1 MNGGKQVVMRMDSEM
16 AMRATE
22 DIEIGQDITPPLPPL
37 SFSLYDSSLS
47 SHCSSCFRP
56 LPTNTATATTTTT
69 TFLRYCSNGGCFSS
83 AYLHFSSGEHHLF
96 LLLRS
101 DPSLFPHP
109 DSSDLRAALRLLHVH
124 HHRLS
129 LSPRLLGLLTNRRKL
144 LEDEETSAR
153 VRAGGRVLAMARA
166 MRDGRDFD
174 GGDDCEMEEAALC
187 LVITNGVEINV
198 TDVRPI
204 GIGVYDWRFSWINH
218 GCSPNSCYR
227 FVDGLEEASEAAGSM
242 RIEPCGG
249 EADQALR
256 QSELLLKFQFICGCR
271 RCRTMPQTYVDYALE
286 DTFLTY
292 CHKNNPKSLSNH
304 CKENAVERFRDA
316 FDSAIM
322 EYMDFGDPVLCC
334 EKIEGLLSQGV
345 LGQHLEESRGVSHVY
360 YRSSPLHHLSL
371 NAYTTLYSTYKIR
384 ASQSFDGK
392 RLHSFDM
399 SRISAA
405 YSLLLAG
412 ATQHLLLY
420 EPSCITSAA
429 TFWINA
435 GDSLLYLARSLS
447 WNLFANCVLEN
458 HLPISN
464 LNCPRCLLMDK
475 FELGFPSQQT
485 RKREFDA
492 MSREFLMCVS
502 IMTPKVW
509 SFLVQGCQ
517 YLKAIKDPIDF
528 SWLGY
533 LRVSCIRDLN
543 AQLPHHSFSLDS
555 ESSFNLDSE
564 SGVEGGLVKCVDG
577 ELAHERRTN
586 IFELGVHCL
595 LYGGYLSCICY
606 GHRQHR
612 TDYIRN
618 ISMIS
623 AVQLHIAA
631 VQIPHRMHCI
641 TVASSILI
649 RKIITWPD
657 GYPYREDYELWK
669 TLSLPIWRKL
679 LAAFHVTVL
688 AFSN

>member
-1 MNGGKQVVMRMDSEM
+1 M
-16 AMRATE
+16 
-22 DIEIGQDITPPLPPL
+22 
-37 SFSLYDSSLS
+37 
-47 SHCSSCFRP
+47 
-56 LPTNTATATTTTT
+56 
-69 TFLRYCSNGGCFSS
+69 
-83 AYLHFSSGEHHLF
+83 
-96 LLLRS
+96 
-101 DPSLFPHP
+101 
-109 DSSDLRAALRLLHVH
+109 
-124 HHRLS
+124 
-129 LSPRLLGLLTNRRKL
+129 
-144 LEDEETSAR
+144 
-153 VRAGGRVLAMARA
+153 AMARA
-166 MRDGRDFD
+166 MRDGRGLD
-174 GGDDCEMEEAALC
+174 GGDDCELEEAVLC
-187 LVITNGVEINV
+187 LVITNGVEINF
-198 TDVRPI
+198 TDERPI

-218 GCSPNSCYR
+218 SCSPNSCYR

-249 EADQALR
+249 ELDQMNECTAPATCELADGYRNYGPRVVVRSIKEIQRGEEATITYIDLLQPTALR

-271 RCRTMPQTYVDYALE
+271 RCRTMPKTYVDYALE
-286 DTFLTY
+286 ETFLTY
-292 CHKNNPKSLSNH
+292 CHKNNPKSLTNH
-304 CKENAVERFRDA
+304 YKENAVERFRDA

-322 EYMDFGDPVLCC
+322 EYMEFGDPVLCC

-435 GDSLLYLARSLS
+435 GESLLYLARSLS
-447 WNLFANCVLEN
+447 WNLFANCALEN

-492 MSREFLMCVS
+492 MCREFLMCVS
-502 IMTPKVW
+502 IITPKVW

-528 SWLGY
+528 SWLGC
-533 LRVSCIRDLN
+533 LRASCIRDLN
-543 AQLPHHSFSLDS
+543 TQLLHHSFNLDS
-555 ESSFNLDSE
+555 ESSFNLDSQ
-564 SGVEGGLVKCVDG
+564 SGVEGGLVKCIDG
-577 ELAHERRTN
+577 ELANERRTN

-612 TDYIRN
+612 TDCIRN
-618 ISMIS
+618 
-623 AVQLHIAA
+623 VLH
-631 VQIPHRMHCI
+631 
-641 TVASSILI
+641 S
-649 RKIITWPD
+649 
-657 GYPYREDYELWK
+657 
-669 TLSLPIWRKL
+669 
-679 LAAFHVTVL
+679 
-688 AFSN
+688 